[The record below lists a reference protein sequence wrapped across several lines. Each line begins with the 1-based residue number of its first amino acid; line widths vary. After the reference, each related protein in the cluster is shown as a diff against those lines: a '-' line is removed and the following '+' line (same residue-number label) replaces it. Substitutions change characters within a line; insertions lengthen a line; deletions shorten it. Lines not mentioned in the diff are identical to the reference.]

1 MLEKGTLQ
9 IRNYLFYGRDQ
20 RNNIMTLPV
29 SLEWWVVMSGWQWV
43 DNIVYVV
50 VQFYPWCK
58 FHFPLFCDMVI
69 MYMYDNEFI
78 KNKGKKLHQ
87 GKNWT
92 TTYTVGLQILLL
104 LILPLNI
111 LSACRCLLFPLLQET
126 SACRQLNIMGLT
138 FFTRILWSGI

>member
-20 RNNIMTLPV
+20 RNNLMTLPV

-50 VQFYPWCK
+50 VQFYPRCK

-78 KNKGKKLHQ
+78 KNKGKKITPREKLNH
-87 GKNWT
+87 NIYSRFANTSVINT
-92 TTYTVGLQILLL
+92 T
-104 LILPLNI
+104 
-111 LSACRCLLFPLLQET
+111 S
-126 SACRQLNIMGLT
+126 
-138 FFTRILWSGI
+138 